1 MNVITRSAAS
11 ILLLL
16 LVLAAPLIAQQKR
29 PAPKPQPRATPA
41 PAPAPTFET
50 LIPDDSYTFYG
61 EVRGVG
67 QLIQSSAINDLLEPV
82 LKLSGPPKEFRN
94 VVKWLRAH
102 AEDVMTSRMLVAT
115 GSTIHAK
122 QAPQTLIAVEFA
134 SAEEATKFAGTLN
147 EFLPT
152 ILPTPDP
159 AQKPAEGEKDNEKA
173 KPTGPPDPGFHV
185 QRVGSLVVMTPR
197 PWTMKQ
203 LKPAGSKLLAEDPN
217 FRAARNRF
225 TSEPIFVFV
234 DMKAMERN
242 DEESRKQSEE
252 QRRLE
257 EEQVKRQ
264 QAEAEAKG
272 ENRTKLSNNE
282 LTEEEKA
289 APMTDLEDLEA
300 AARVGETKDAPVPDP
315 MSMLLSGLGSSFFSG
330 ESHMPDGIGVALA
343 FEGDSFDLRVL
354 LVNQSGERADVLPFL
369 PMLIT
374 GPALTPEAPNIFPA
388 DTEVFLSLSLD
399 LQQIYTTMSKPL
411 PKQTFTRSEGTMVE
425 TKVIE
430 PEPPFAALEQRLKI
444 KLKDDLL
451 PLLGSE
457 ISVRLPNSGAG
468 LIGLPGIAPAMTMPS
483 GQEPG
488 NATLMV
494 GTPTSTEQQPAN
506 SAPVVAIAV
515 KDKEGLRALMPKLID
530 NLGFKGASSLMQTER
545 REDTE
550 LVSFGNVF
558 AYAFVG
564 NFIVLSPDIASTRH
578 VVDSYLKH
586 ETLSSDIQFKNATRW
601 QPRPLHGQVY
611 ISPALME
618 GFKTW
623 SEHSSTQVSDQV
635 RNFLTRASTIAQPIT
650 YSLSNEGLGP
660 LHEMHIPRNLVLM
673 AVAGF
678 LGEVNPTP
686 MVQNER
692 MAIGIMYTI
701 AHAEGEYKKKNN
713 GAYGSL
719 EDLIAADL
727 VPKEGIE
734 KSGYRFDF
742 TVSGDKFEVTAVP
755 IEYGKSGRLSLFL
768 DQTGVM
774 RGADKSGASASAS
787 DPQIN

>member
-1 MNVITRSAAS
+1 MNVITRTAAS
-11 ILLLL
+11 MLLLL
-16 LVLAAPLIAQQKR
+16 LVLAAPVIAQQKR

-41 PAPAPTFET
+41 PTPAPTFET

-67 QLIQSSAINDLLEPV
+67 QLIHSSAVNDLLEPV

-94 VVKWLRAH
+94 VVRWLKAH

-122 QAPQTLIAVEFA
+122 QAPQTLIALEFA
-134 SAEEATKFAGTLN
+134 SAEEATEFAGTLN

-152 ILPTPDP
+152 ILPTPEP
-159 AQKPAEGEKDNEKA
+159 AQKSGEGEKDNEKA

-252 QRRLE
+252 QRRVE
-257 EEQVKRQ
+257 EEQAKRE
-264 QAEAEAKG
+264 QAEAK
-272 ENRTKLSNNE
+272 TNE
-282 LTEEEKA
+282 KQAEEPDEPEFVPEKA
-289 APMTDLEDLEA
+289 VDPQASVKIEGLPSS
-300 AARVGETKDAPVPDP
+300 GEGKDVPGPDP
-315 MSMLLSGLGSSFFSG
+315 VSMLLSGLGSSFFSG
-330 ESHMPDGIGVALA
+330 ESHMPEGIGVALA

-354 LVNQSGERADVLPFL
+354 LVNQSGEKADVLPFL

-399 LQQIYTTMSKPL
+399 LQQIYTTMSKPQ
-411 PKQTFTRSEGTMVE
+411 PRQTFTRSQGTMVE
-425 TKVIE
+425 TKVTE

-457 ISVRLPNSGAG
+457 IAVRMPNSGAG
-468 LIGLPGIAPAMTMPS
+468 LIGLPGIAPAMTIPS
-483 GQEPG
+483 GQEQG
-488 NATLMV
+488 NATLVV
-494 GTPTSTEQQPAN
+494 GTTTSTEQQSAN
-506 SAPVVAIAV
+506 AAPVVAIAV
-515 KDKEGLRALMPKLID
+515 KDREGLRALMPKLID
-530 NLGFKGASSLMQTER
+530 NFGFKGASSLMQTER

-550 LVSFGNVF
+550 IVSFANVF

-564 NFIVLSPDIASTRH
+564 NFIVLSPDVASTRH

-586 ETLSSDIQFKNATRW
+586 ETLASDIQFKNATRW

-623 SEHSSTQVSDQV
+623 SQQPSTQVSDQV
-635 RNFLTRASTIAQPIT
+635 RNFLTRASTMAQPIT

-678 LGEVNPTP
+678 LGEINPAP

-701 AHAEGEYKKKNN
+701 AHAESEFKKKSN

-719 EDLIAADL
+719 EDLMAADM

-734 KSGYRFDF
+734 KSGYKFDF

-768 DQTGVM
+768 DHTGVL
-774 RGADKSGASASAS
+774 RGGDKSGASASAS
-787 DPQIN
+787 DPPIN

>member
-1 MNVITRSAAS
+1 MNVITRTAAS
-11 ILLLL
+11 MLLLL
-16 LVLAAPLIAQQKR
+16 LVLAAPVIAQQKR

-50 LIPDDSYTFYG
+50 LIPNDSYTFYG

-67 QLIQSSAINDLLEPV
+67 QLIQSSAVNDLLEPV

-94 VVKWLRAH
+94 VVKWLKAH

-122 QAPQTLIAVEFA
+122 QAPQTLIALEFA

-147 EFLPT
+147 DFLPT
-152 ILPTPDP
+152 ILPTPEP
-159 AQKPAEGEKDNEKA
+159 GQKSAEGDKDNEKA

-225 TSEPIFVFV
+225 TSEPIFIFV

-257 EEQVKRQ
+257 EEEAKRE
-264 QAEAEAKG
+264 QAEAKTNEKQAKEPDEPEFLPEKEVDPQLSVKIDGVPSPG
-272 ENRTKLSNNE
+272 E
-282 LTEEEKA
+282 
-289 APMTDLEDLEA
+289 
-300 AARVGETKDAPVPDP
+300 GKDVPGPDP
-315 MSMLLSGLGSSFFSG
+315 VSMLLSGLGSSFFSG
-330 ESHMPDGIGVALA
+330 ESHMPEGIGVALA

-354 LVNQSGERADVLPFL
+354 LVNQSGEKADVLPFL

-399 LQQIYTTMSKPL
+399 LQQIYTTMSKPQ
-411 PKQTFTRSEGTMVE
+411 PKQTFTRSQGTMVE
-425 TKVIE
+425 TKVTE

-457 ISVRLPNSGAG
+457 ISVRLPTSGAG

-488 NATLMV
+488 NATLVV
-494 GTPTSTEQQPAN
+494 GTTTASEQQPAN
-506 SAPVVAIAV
+506 AAPVVAIAV
-515 KDKEGLRALMPKLID
+515 KDREGLRALMPKLID
-530 NLGFKGASSLMQTER
+530 NFGFKGASSLMQTER

-550 LVSFGNVF
+550 IVSFANVF

-564 NFIVLSPDIASTRH
+564 NFIVLSPDVASTRH

-623 SEHSSTQVSDQV
+623 SQHPSTQVSDQV
-635 RNFLTRASTIAQPIT
+635 RNFLTRASTMAQPIT

-678 LGEVNPTP
+678 LGEVNPAP

-701 AHAEGEYKKKNN
+701 AHAESEFKKKSN

-719 EDLIAADL
+719 EDLMAADM

-755 IEYGKSGRLSLFL
+755 IEYGKSGKLSLFL
-768 DQTGVM
+768 DHTGVL
-774 RGADKSGASASAS
+774 RGGDKSGASASAS
-787 DPQIN
+787 DPPIN

>member
-1 MNVITRSAAS
+1 MNVITRTAAS
-11 ILLLL
+11 MLLLL
-16 LVLAAPLIAQQKR
+16 LVLAAPVIAQQKR
-29 PAPKPQPRATPA
+29 STPKPQPRATPA

-67 QLIQSSAINDLLEPV
+67 QMIQSSAINDLLEPV

-94 VVKWLRAH
+94 VVKWLKAH

-152 ILPTPDP
+152 ILPTPEP
-159 AQKPAEGEKDNEKA
+159 AQKSAEGEKDNEKA

-185 QRVGSLVVMTPR
+185 QRLGSLVVMTPR

-257 EEQVKRQ
+257 EEQVKREQ
-264 QAEAEAKG
+264 SEAKTNEKKAEEPDEPEFLPEKEVDPQASVKIEGLPSPG
-272 ENRTKLSNNE
+272 E
-282 LTEEEKA
+282 
-289 APMTDLEDLEA
+289 
-300 AARVGETKDAPVPDP
+300 GKDVPGPDP
-315 MSMLLSGLGSSFFSG
+315 VSMLLSGLGSSFFSG
-330 ESHMPDGIGVALA
+330 ESHMPEGIGVALA

-354 LVNQSGERADVLPFL
+354 LVNQSGEKADVLPFL
-369 PMLIT
+369 PVLIT

-399 LQQIYTTMSKPL
+399 LQQIYTTMSKPQ
-411 PKQTFTRSEGTMVE
+411 PKQTFTRSQGTMVE
-425 TKVIE
+425 TKVTE

-457 ISVRLPNSGAG
+457 ISVRLPNSGAN
-468 LIGLPGIAPAMTMPS
+468 LIGLPGIAPAMSIP
-483 GQEPG
+483 EPANG
-488 NATLMV
+488 TLVV
-494 GTPTSTEQQPAN
+494 GTTSTETQAAN
-506 SAPVVAIAV
+506 AAPVVAIAV

-550 LVSFGNVF
+550 LVSFANVF

-564 NFIVLSPDIASTRH
+564 NFIVLSPDVASTRH

-623 SEHSSTQVSDQV
+623 SQQSSTQVSDQV
-635 RNFLTRASTIAQPIT
+635 RNFLTRASTMPQPIT

-678 LGEVNPTP
+678 LGEINPAP

-692 MAIGIMYTI
+692 MAIGIMLTI
-701 AHAEGEYKKKNN
+701 AHAESEFKKKSN

-719 EDLIAADL
+719 EDLMAADM

-734 KSGYRFDF
+734 KSGYRFDL
-742 TVSGDKFEVTAVP
+742 TASGDKFEVTAVP

-768 DQTGVM
+768 DHTGVL
-774 RGADKSGASASAS
+774 RGGDKSGASASAS
-787 DPQIN
+787 DPPIN